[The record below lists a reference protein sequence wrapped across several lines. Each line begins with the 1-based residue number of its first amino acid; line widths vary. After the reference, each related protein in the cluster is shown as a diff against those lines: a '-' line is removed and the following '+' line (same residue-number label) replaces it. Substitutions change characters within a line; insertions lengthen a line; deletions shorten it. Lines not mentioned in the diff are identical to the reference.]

1 MALTKCPEC
10 NKEVS
15 DTAETC
21 PHCGYRLK
29 RTTPRPTT
37 TYYNNRASNIV
48 ERDHNMKHVGGIIG
62 GIIGIIAAIVFF
74 ACCGLPEAKAY
85 SEIRAAFIIGG
96 IIILIVSIIA
106 IAYSAYRLENY

>member
-10 NKEVS
+10 HKDVS

-29 RTTPRPTT
+29 RVTPKPTT
-37 TYYNNRASNIV
+37 TYYSNRASNIV

-62 GIIGIIAAIVFF
+62 GIIGIIAGIVFF
-74 ACCGLPEAKAY
+74 ACCGLPEVKAY
-85 SEIRAAFIIGG
+85 SEIRTVLILGG
-96 IIILIVSIIA
+96 ILMLIVGIIA
-106 IAYSAYRLENY
+106 IAYSAYRLRNY